1 MSRIEP
7 PEKWRC
13 RRKRLSTTVL
23 VLWTVVIALS
33 LKPPSLHVSAHES
46 QVVLDDEGPMPEL
59 RRAVRWGNVLVNFWT
74 YSSIKSIR
82 ELPYLTNWAA
92 KYKNSG
98 RVVIGVHT
106 PKVGFEKLGISFPVA
121 IDSNRVIRQAFHN
134 ENWTEDYLI
143 DAKGRIRYQH
153 LGEGDYDKSEHA
165 IQTLLKEIGVAP
177 ASWNPVSTSAGKS
190 EARPSEGNRSP
201 ESYLGDRA
209 EPFASLQ
216 RLDVNSRETCSP
228 PAILCLASARK

>member
-1 MSRIEP
+1 
-7 PEKWRC
+7 
-13 RRKRLSTTVL
+13 
-23 VLWTVVIALS
+23 
-33 LKPPSLHVSAHES
+33 
-46 QVVLDDEGPMPEL
+46 MPDL

-201 ESYLGDRA
+201 ESYWGDRA